1 MAIDVQFLY
10 KNLVAPNKTY
20 ESVDEFFDSAYTG
33 TTDEEDLKVQ
43 KAHEELNKTYIY
55 ERMSILTPDKKGV
68 VTVRR
73 FDTSSHYNEWKKQR
87 SVLPNID
94 FNISEQEGFFI
105 NIKQWGNIDLER
117 QIEEFN

>member
-1 MAIDVQFLY
+1 MPDTASNARECD
-10 KNLVAPNKTY
+10 PNSDPRHKT
-20 ESVDEFFDSAYTG
+20 
-33 TTDEEDLKVQ
+33 L
-43 KAHEELNKTYIY
+43 AHETCHLWQSTSDCGEQL
-55 ERMSILTPDKKGV
+55 RMICGDGCLAECWADAQN
-68 VTVRR
+68 
-73 FDTSSHYNEWKKQR
+73 NEWKKQR

>member
-10 KNLVAPNKTY
+10 KNLVAPNKIY
-20 ESVDEFFDSAYTG
+20 ESVVDFFDSTYTG
-33 TTDEEDLKVQ
+33 TTDEEDLQ
-43 KAHEELNKTYIY
+43 KHHEVNSKYIY
-55 ERMSILTPDKKGV
+55 ERMSVLTPDKKGV

>member
-1 MAIDVQFLY
+1 M
-10 KNLVAPNKTY
+10 
-20 ESVDEFFDSAYTG
+20 SV
-33 TTDEEDLKVQ
+33 
-43 KAHEELNKTYIY
+43 
-55 ERMSILTPDKKGV
+55 LTPDKKGV
-68 VTVRR
+68 VTVRM
-73 FDTSSHYNEWKKQR
+73 FYTASHYNEWKKQR